1 MWYEHYLVIS
11 LAQDRNMN
19 DQNFI
24 QQAVD
29 LAMENARSGGR
40 PFGAIVVKNGTVIAT
55 GVNQIKLTN
64 DPTAH
69 AELSALREAGKVL
82 ANPNLE
88 NCVVYA
94 SGQPCPM
101 CLAAMRMC
109 GINRVVYAF
118 SNNEAEPFGLST
130 AKIAQVLRMSPESQE
145 GFTFVQVK
153 PEQNHDLY
161 KVWQKIQVGSVL
173 TE

>member
-1 MWYEHYLVIS
+1 MVD
-11 LAQDRNMN
+11 QD
-19 DQNFI
+19 FI

-29 LAMENARSGGR
+29 LALENARSGGR
-40 PFGAIVVKNGTVIAT
+40 PFAALVVKDGNVIAT

-69 AELSALREAGKVL
+69 AELSALREAGKAL
-82 ANPNLE
+82 TSPNLE

-101 CLAAMRMC
+101 CLAAMRMS
-109 GINRVVYAF
+109 GIHRVVYAF
-118 SNNEAEPFGLST
+118 SNIEAEPFGLST
-130 AKIAQVLRMSPESQE
+130 AKIAQILRMPPESQE
-145 GFTFVQVK
+145 GFSFVQVK
-153 PEQNHDLY
+153 PKQDHDLY
-161 KVWQKIQVGSVL
+161 SLWQNLQ